1 MIQFITLIGS
11 GNVAHNLGLAFREAG
26 LEVLEVVSKNIA
38 NAEILAQKLNAKPN
52 NDLSKINQESDLYV
66 VASSDNSIAKIASQ
80 LNVRDKLLVHTSGSI
95 DIAELNIASIRVG
108 SFYPLQTFTKSHRTD
123 FQKIPI
129 CIEAN
134 DPQATRELEQLGKKI
149 SNRIIHMSSIQRQ
162 KLHLA
167 AVFVSNF
174 ANYMQV
180 IGQDL
185 CEEQGI
191 EFNLLKPL
199 IKEVFDKNQLKS
211 ARENQT
217 GPAMRKDSFV
227 MEKHLQ
233 LLKNDPSLQEL
244 YNNISA
250 LIQGDFS

>member
-1 MIQFITLIGS
+1 MIHFITLIGS
-11 GNVAHNLGLAFREAG
+11 GNVAHNLGFAFREAG
-26 LEVLEVVSKNIA
+26 LEVVEVVSKNIA
-38 NAEILAQKLNAKPN
+38 NAQILAQKLNAKSN
-52 NDLSKINQESDLYV
+52 NDLSTINQESDLYV
-66 VASSDNSIAKIASQ
+66 VASSDNAIAQIASQ
-80 LNVRDKLLVHTSGSI
+80 LDLSDKLLVHTSGSI
-95 DIAELNIASIRVG
+95 AIAELDAASSRVG
-108 SFYPLQTFTKSHRTD
+108 SFYPLQTFTKSHRAD

-134 DPQATRELEQLGKKI
+134 DSQATRELEELGKKI
-149 SNRIIHMSSIQRQ
+149 SNRIIPMTSLQRQ

-191 EFNLLKPL
+191 EFDLLKPL
-199 IKEVFDKNQLKS
+199 MKEVFDKNQLKS

-217 GPAMRKDSFV
+217 GPALRKDSFA

-233 LLKNDPSLQEL
+233 LLEKDPSLQEL
-244 YNNISA
+244 YKQIST
-250 LIQGDFS
+250 LIQRDFS